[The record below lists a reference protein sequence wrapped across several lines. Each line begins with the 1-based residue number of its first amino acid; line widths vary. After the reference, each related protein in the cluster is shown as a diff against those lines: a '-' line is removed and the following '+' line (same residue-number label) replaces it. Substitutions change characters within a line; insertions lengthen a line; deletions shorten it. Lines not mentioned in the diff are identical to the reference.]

1 METIL
6 ANEILKAQNV
16 ILKQISKDYNIPLST
31 LMGKKA
37 KKPPPAKHTHM
48 PGEVDDKCKVCAQYG
63 NPFNASVIQL
73 EICN

>member
-6 ANEILKAQNV
+6 ANEILKAQNA
-16 ILKQISKDYNIPLST
+16 ILKRISKDFNIPLST
-31 LMGKKA
+31 LTGKKP
-37 KKPPPAKHTHM
+37 KKLPPVKHNHL
-48 PGEVDDKCKVCAQYG
+48 PEEIDDTCKVCAQYG